1 MKYLCESRIDLDAIS
16 HNLERIRDKVGPR
29 VEIMAVVKAD
39 AYGHGMATVGPY
51 LAAQGVTSFAV
62 DHVYEARV
70 LREHGVSGRIL
81 SMLPNFYA
89 DRDSYSELDLECIIN
104 GLSDLDIWQG
114 GPPVRGHLFV
124 DTGMGREGV
133 MPECFDILLQAILD
147 HPNVSLTGIMTH
159 FAAADEPDQSYARKQ
174 LSVFNQ
180 VLDQLPEAIRSRVV
194 VHAANSG
201 GTLNLPEAH
210 FDMVRPG
217 MWLYG
222 HYPGA
227 GDCDQRPAM
236 SIYGRVTSIKE
247 VPAWHPVGYGFG
259 YKTTAATRLGV
270 ISVGYADGYPRQK
283 GGRGRVWIKGK
294 ACDIVGRV
302 SMSMIVVDLGPNS
315 DVRDG
320 DEALILGG
328 SPHEPSSI
336 DADAADLA
344 TITYERCCQLGLRLP
359 RVYLNGNGALPGPM
373 LARDEGAR

>member
-1 MKYLCESRIDLDAIS
+1 MKYLCESRIDLAAIRY
-16 HNLERIRDKVGPR
+16 NLERIRERVGAG
-29 VEIMAVVKAD
+29 VEVMAVVKAD
-39 AYGHGMATVGPY
+39 AYGHGMAVVGPF
-51 LAAQGVTSFAV
+51 LASLGVTSFAV

-70 LREHGVSGRIL
+70 LREHGVVGRIL

-89 DRDSYSELDLECIIN
+89 DRDSYGELDLECIIN
-104 GLSDLDIWQG
+104 GLGDLDVWRD

-133 MPECFDILLQAILD
+133 MPGDFDALLAAMLD
-147 HPNVSLTGIMTH
+147 HPQVTLTGIMTH

-174 LSVFNQ
+174 LDLFNQ
-180 VLDQLPEAIRSRVV
+180 VLSRVPASVRSRVV

-201 GTLNLPEAH
+201 GTLNLTEAH

-227 GDCDQRPAM
+227 GNCDQRPAM
-236 SIYGRVTSIKE
+236 SIYGRVTSVKD

-259 YKTTAATRLGV
+259 YRTTAPTRLGV

-283 GGRGRVWIKGK
+283 SGRGRVWIKGK
-294 ACDIVGRV
+294 AHDIVGRV
-302 SMSMIVVDLGPNS
+302 SMSMIVVDLGRDSN
-315 DVRDG
+315 VCDG
-320 DEALILGG
+320 DEALVLGG
-328 SPHEPSSI
+328 LPGEPSSI

-359 RVYLNGNGALPGPM
+359 RVYLNGNGELSGPM
-373 LARDEGAR
+373 LAREE